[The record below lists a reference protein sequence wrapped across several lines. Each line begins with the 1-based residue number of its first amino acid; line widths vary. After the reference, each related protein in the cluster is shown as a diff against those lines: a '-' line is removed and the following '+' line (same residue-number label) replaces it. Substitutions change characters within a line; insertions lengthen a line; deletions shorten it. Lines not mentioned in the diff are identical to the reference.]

1 MQSEAYLLS
10 SLVISIIRIPMSP
23 KKDLKHKLKDLEK
36 TDTEHPDDFF
46 SRASTTLYTN
56 DTPPSQRE
64 SQAGEVW
71 IAQHDG
77 YEGQLAIDVYQ
88 DDKNLYIKAII
99 GGLRPED
106 VEVHLNNDM
115 ITIKGKRVQPDQ
127 TITPENYFIQECYW
141 GGFSRSIILP
151 IDIQN
156 DRVEALTENGILFIT
171 LPKSKRPKNTRIP
184 IKEVTNG

>member
-1 MQSEAYLLS
+1 MT
-10 SLVISIIRIPMSP
+10 P
-23 KKDLKHKLKDLEK
+23 KKELKHKLKDLGK
-36 TDTEHPDDFF
+36 NDTEHPDDFF
-46 SRASTTLYTN
+46 SRSATLYTN
-56 DTPPSQRE
+56 DTPSAQRD

-77 YEGQLAIDVYQ
+77 YEGQLAVDVYQ

-115 ITIKGKRVQPDQ
+115 MTIKGKRVQPDQ
-127 TITPENYFIQECYW
+127 AISPENYFIQECYW

-151 IDIQN
+151 VDIQN
-156 DRVEALTENGILFIT
+156 DSVEAITENGILFIT
-171 LPKSKRPKNTRIP
+171 LPKSKRPKNTRIQ